1 MVIVIISAGSSAT
14 TDTNPPPTNVDSSF
28 LVTIFKKIQWKQYF
42 FTMKL
47 SFASSLA
54 LATSASAFVAS
65 PAFNRIS
72 STELYERKP
81 FITGNWKLNPSTK
94 GEAIALAE
102 DIVRA
107 VHDSSPGDVGLFV
120 PFPFIE
126 TVQKIVGDKIT
137 IGAEVC
143 ICIYCIYLN
152 SKEQISSIR

>member
-1 MVIVIISAGSSAT
+1 
-14 TDTNPPPTNVDSSF
+14 
-28 LVTIFKKIQWKQYF
+28 
-42 FTMKL
+42 MKL
-47 SFASSLA
+47 SFAVSLA

-65 PAFNRIS
+65 PAFNKIS
-72 STELYERKP
+72 STELFERKP

-102 DIVRA
+102 DIARA

-143 ICIYCIYLN
+143 ICTYCNMYLN

>member
-1 MVIVIISAGSSAT
+1 M
-14 TDTNPPPTNVDSSF
+14 
-28 LVTIFKKIQWKQYF
+28 
-42 FTMKL
+42 
-47 SFASSLA
+47 
-54 LATSASAFVAS
+54 
-65 PAFNRIS
+65 
-72 STELYERKP
+72 
-81 FITGNWKLNPSTK
+81 NPSTK

-102 DIVRA
+102 DIARA

-143 ICIYCIYLN
+143 ICTYCNMYLN